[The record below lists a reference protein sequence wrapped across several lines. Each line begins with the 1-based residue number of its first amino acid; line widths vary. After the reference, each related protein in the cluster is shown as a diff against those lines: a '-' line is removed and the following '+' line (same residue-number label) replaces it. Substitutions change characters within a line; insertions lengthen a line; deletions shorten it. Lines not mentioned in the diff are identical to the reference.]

1 MYKRQISCVNTDDN
15 TAINFNAI
23 YGGFIID
30 TIDGIYEIAANLN
43 TTEYG
48 ATDGSHYSSTVV
60 PKRNIVIT
68 GRILSDY
75 KKKRDML
82 YRVFR
87 PGSSGRFEY
96 TEEGETRVIDYRMER
111 CTIEDPEDRSKI
123 RAVEISLICPD
134 PYFRGVQD
142 VKVVM
147 AAWLSQFEFPHQFL
161 DGGEEFGVRSSSV
174 MQTVTNENGVNGIGM
189 TITIGATG
197 PVTNPKLY
205 HVEKGE
211 FIAIGTDENPFS
223 MDAQDQV
230 VIETTTGKKRVH
242 MIRNNVKT
250 TIDEYLDPASEF
262 IQLNTGENT
271 LRYAADDGE
280 VYMTVVIAYRMRY
293 LGV

>member
-30 TIDGIYEIAANLN
+30 TIDGIYEISATLN
-43 TTEYG
+43 TTQYG

-60 PKRNIVIT
+60 PQRNIVIT
-68 GRILSDY
+68 GRILNDY
-75 KKKRDML
+75 KNKRDML

-87 PGSSGRFEY
+87 PGSNGRFEY
-96 TEEGETRVIDYRMER
+96 TEEGETRVIDYHMENCDIGDTR
-111 CTIEDPEDRSKI
+111 NKI
-123 RAVEISLICPD
+123 KQVQISLICED

-142 VKVVM
+142 VRVIM
-147 AAWLSQFEFPHQFL
+147 AAWLSQFEFPHEFL
-161 DGGEEFGVRSSSV
+161 EEGEEFGVRSESV
-174 MQTVTNENGVNGIGM
+174 MSTINNQNGVNGIGM
-189 TITIGATG
+189 TIRIGATG

-211 FIAIGTDENPFS
+211 YIAIGTDENPFE
-223 MDAQDQV
+223 MDADDQV
-230 VIETTTGKKRVH
+230 VIETTTGKKRVYR
-242 MIRNNVKT
+242 IRNNVQT

-262 IQLNTGENT
+262 LQLDTGENT
-271 LRYAADDGE
+271 LRYAADEGE
-280 VYMTVVIAYRMRY
+280 VYMTVAVSYRMRF

>member
-30 TIDGIYEIAANLN
+30 TIDGIYEINATLN
-43 TTEYG
+43 TTQYG

-60 PKRNIVIT
+60 PQRNIVIT
-68 GRILSDY
+68 GRILNDY
-75 KKKRDML
+75 KNKRDML

-87 PGSSGRFEY
+87 PGSNGRFEY
-96 TEEGETRVIDYRMER
+96 TEEGETRVIDYHMEKCDIGDTR
-111 CTIEDPEDRSKI
+111 NKI
-123 RAVEISLICPD
+123 KQVQISLICED

-142 VKVVM
+142 VRVIM
-147 AAWLSQFEFPHQFL
+147 AAWLSQFEFPHEFL
-161 DGGEEFGVRSSSV
+161 EEGEEFGVRSESV
-174 MQTVTNENGVNGIGM
+174 MSTINNQNGVNGIGM
-189 TITIGATG
+189 TIRIGATG

-211 FIAIGTDENPFS
+211 YIAIGTDENPFE
-223 MDAQDQV
+223 MDADDQV
-230 VIETTTGKKRVH
+230 VIETTTGKKRVYR
-242 MIRNNVKT
+242 IRNNVQT

-262 IQLNTGENT
+262 LQLDTGENT
-271 LRYAADDGE
+271 LRYAADEGE
-280 VYMTVVIAYRMRY
+280 VYMTVAVSYRMRF